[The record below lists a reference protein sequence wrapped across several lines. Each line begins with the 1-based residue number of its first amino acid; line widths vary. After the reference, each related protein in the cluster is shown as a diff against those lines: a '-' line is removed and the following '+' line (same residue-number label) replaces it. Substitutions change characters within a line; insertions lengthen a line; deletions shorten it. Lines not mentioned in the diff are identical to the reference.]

1 MQATRAMYAECMCTT
16 SKRRQLLRSW
26 ESLKLLDAI
35 ECAGA
40 VSNSDHAACT
50 ARTSRCQR
58 LIVRAADAAAAA
70 DEPARSID
78 GMAKAI
84 GGAQVNKQSVL
95 VVGATGTLG
104 RQVWSARPLA
114 LCSHT
119 WTVLL

>member
-1 MQATRAMYAECMCTT
+1 
-16 SKRRQLLRSW
+16 
-26 ESLKLLDAI
+26 
-35 ECAGA
+35 
-40 VSNSDHAACT
+40 VSNSDHPACT
-50 ARTSRCQR
+50 ARTSRSQR

-104 RQVWSARPLA
+104 RQVRLA
-114 LCSHT
+114 K
-119 WTVLL
+119 LLTL